1 MYNLILLQGA
11 EESLLTKIVTGIP
24 HTPAAIFLY
33 LLLVVCG
40 VVLWR
45 AHRSSNSSGAE

>member
-1 MYNLILLQGA
+1 MYNLLLILQENQPLWK
-11 EESLLTKIVTGIP
+11 TIVTGIP

-33 LLLVVCG
+33 LLLAACG

-45 AHRSSNSSGAE
+45 AHRSSTE

>member
-1 MYNLILLQGA
+1 MYILL
-11 EESLLTKIVTGIP
+11 SLLQENQPLWKTILTGIP

-33 LLLVVCG
+33 LLLAVCG

-45 AHRSSNSSGAE
+45 AHRGTE